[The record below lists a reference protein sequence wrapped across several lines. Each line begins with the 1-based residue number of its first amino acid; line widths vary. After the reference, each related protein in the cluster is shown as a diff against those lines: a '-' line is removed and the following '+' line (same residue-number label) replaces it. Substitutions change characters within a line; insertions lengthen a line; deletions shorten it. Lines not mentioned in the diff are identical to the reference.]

1 MALFEFK
8 DDSLLLG
15 TVREVDTR
23 KVSIHVKTDGDLRKA
38 KVGQL
43 VALQVASG
51 VDTWLIAF
59 IDKVMKSVATKNEE
73 DDQTSEKK
81 DTNEDLEK
89 TINSVKL
96 TLVGSTRWNAVQ
108 QKPIF

>member
-8 DDSLLLG
+8 DSSLLLG

-23 KVSIHVKTDGDLRKA
+23 KVSIHVKTNEDLRKA

-51 VDTWLIAF
+51 VDTWLIGF
-59 IDKVMKSVATKNEE
+59 IDSVIKFV
-73 DDQTSEKK
+73 S
-81 DTNEDLEK
+81 
-89 TINSVKL
+89 IS
-96 TLVGSTRWNAVQ
+96 GHPS
-108 QKPIF
+108 

>member
-23 KVSIHVKTDGDLRKA
+23 QVSIYVKTDEDLRKA

-43 VALQVASG
+43 VALRVTSAVEIWMIG
-51 VDTWLIAF
+51 F
-59 IDKVMKSVATKNEE
+59 IDKVIKFV
-73 DDQTSEKK
+73 
-81 DTNEDLEK
+81 
-89 TINSVKL
+89 TI
-96 TLVGSTRWNAVQ
+96 
-108 QKPIF
+108 

>member
-8 DDSLLLG
+8 DDSFLLG

-23 KVSIHVKTDGDLRKA
+23 KVLIHVKSDEDLRKA

-43 VALQVASG
+43 VALQVATG
-51 VDTWLIAF
+51 VDTWLIGF
-59 IDKVMKSVATKNEE
+59 IDKVMKSVGIVPSTTEDEE
-73 DDQTSEKK
+73 SNQETSDADEEPE
-81 DTNEDLEK
+81 N

-96 TLVGSTRWNAVQ
+96 TLVGTYW
-108 QKPIF
+108 

>member
-23 KVSIHVKTDGDLRKA
+23 KVSIFVPTDEDLRKA

-43 VALQVASG
+43 VCLALSSAA
-51 VDTWLIAF
+51 DRWLIGI
-59 IDKVMKSVATKNEE
+59 IDKVIKSITTSTGSLDEEALESDELEGVIEGVITKAIK
-73 DDQTSEKK
+73 DMRRREKR
-81 DTNEDLEK
+81 T
-89 TINSVKL
+89 
-96 TLVGSTRWNAVQ
+96 G
-108 QKPIF
+108 